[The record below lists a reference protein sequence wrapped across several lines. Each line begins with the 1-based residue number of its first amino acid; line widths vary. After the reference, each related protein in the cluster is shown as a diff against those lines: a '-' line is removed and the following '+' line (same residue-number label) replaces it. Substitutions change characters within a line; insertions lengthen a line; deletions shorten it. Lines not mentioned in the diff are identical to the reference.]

1 MTSRVL
7 VVDDDSAV
15 RDVIVSALTEAGY
28 RCIEAIDG
36 NDALAKARAFSPDL
50 VVLDVIMPG
59 LTGDQVQR
67 ELRRS
72 AKTRYL
78 PVIFVTGQ
86 GEPHAKAQ
94 RLLEGADDYITK
106 PFVLEEVVAR
116 VATALRR
123 SRELRALN
131 PLSGLPGNVAIAN
144 EIQRHLLA
152 DDAAACIYCD
162 LDHFK
167 DFNDHYGFAR
177 GDQLIVELARLLT
190 SLAESCNDAFVGHVG
205 GDDFVIVAP
214 EQEAIDLARQIV
226 RGFDALAP
234 TFYDAADRARGG
246 VLRID
251 RRGVEREM
259 PFVTVSLGI
268 VAISPSRFTDSVGVS
283 RAAAEVKEIAKR
295 RDESSW
301 AIDRRRTPDV
311 VEARAESDVRA

>member
-1 MTSRVL
+1 ML
-7 VVDDDSAV
+7 VVDDDAAV
-15 RDVIVSALTEAGY
+15 RDVIVSALTDAGY
-28 RCIEAIDG
+28 RCSEAADG
-36 NDALAKARAFSPDL
+36 TDALAKARALSPDL
-50 VVLDVIMPG
+50 IVLDIVMPG

-72 AKTRYL
+72 ATTRYV
-78 PVIFVTGQ
+78 PVIFITGQ
-86 GEPHAKAQ
+86 DEPHAKAQ

-106 PFVLEEVVAR
+106 PFELEEVVAR
-116 VATALRR
+116 VAAALRR

-144 EIQRHLLA
+144 EIQRHLVA

-190 SLAESCNDAFVGHVG
+190 SLAETCNDTFVGHVG
-205 GDDFVIVAP
+205 GDDFVVVAP
-214 EQEAIDLARQIV
+214 EQEAVDLARQIV

-234 TFYDAADRARGG
+234 TVYDRADRERGG
-246 VLRID
+246 VVRID
-251 RRGVEREM
+251 RQGVQRRL

-268 VAISPSRFTDSVGVS
+268 VAISPKRFADSVAVS

-301 AIDRRRTPDV
+301 AIDRRRTPDAV
-311 VEARAESDVRA
+311 DVRAESDVSA